1 MSIYRAPKVLI
12 LHLKRFKQKGII
24 RKEKNETKV
33 HFPPI
38 LDMSGNVINTSPM
51 SAYANDPMVKE
62 HVIPPKYQA
71 EYDIT
76 NSNEPVYELYAVSNH
91 YGGLGGGHYTAYAKN
106 GGKWHD
112 FNDSSVHKCSEGS
125 IGGSGAYMLFYKRKD

>member
-33 HFPPI
+33 NFPPL
-38 LDMSGNVINTSPM
+38 LDMKPNVINPNPISD
-51 SAYANDPMVKE
+51 YAKDPKIKE
-62 HVIPPKYQA
+62 HVIPPKYETDYQ
-71 EYDIT
+71 IP
-76 NSNEPVYELYAVSNH
+76 NSSEPLYELYAVSNH

-106 GGKWHD
+106 GGKWH
-112 FNDSSVHKCSEGS
+112 
-125 IGGSGAYMLFYKRKD
+125 